1 MLDSA
6 AFSELLL
13 HGHYRDSEEEF
24 VRKVGRVIEHRP
36 DVVVSQDY
44 MCEEVMLRKTGLTLQ
59 DHQRLTIERYDNIRA
74 LWQWRT
80 PLMPVL
86 QGFAVDDY
94 LRHLEQYGPRLKVG
108 MWVGVGSVCKR
119 QGDIRLIEELLEALV
134 RERPD
139 LRLHGF
145 GVKLQALESDA
156 IRELLWSADSMAWS
170 FAERAQ
176 GGDPNGVA
184 PALAFYN
191 RAMRLL

>member
-1 MLDSA
+1 MLDSG

-13 HGHYRDSEEEF
+13 HGGYRADERTF
-24 VRKVGRVIEHRP
+24 VDQVARVIAHRP

-44 MCEEVMLRKTGLTLQ
+44 MVEDVMLRKTGLTLV
-59 DHQRLTIERYDNIRA
+59 DHQRLTIERYDEIRA
-74 LWQWRT
+74 RWLWRT

-86 QGFAVDDY
+86 QGWTVDDY
-94 LRHLEQYGPRLKVG
+94 LRHLEDYGQRLRSG

-119 QGDIRLIEELLEALV
+119 QGDIRLIEDLLGAIV

-145 GVKLQALESDA
+145 GVKLQALESELV
-156 IRELLWSADSMAWS
+156 RELLWSADSLAWS
-170 FAERAQ
+170 FAERKR

-184 PALAFYN
+184 PALAFY
-191 RAMRLL
+191 RRVMRLP